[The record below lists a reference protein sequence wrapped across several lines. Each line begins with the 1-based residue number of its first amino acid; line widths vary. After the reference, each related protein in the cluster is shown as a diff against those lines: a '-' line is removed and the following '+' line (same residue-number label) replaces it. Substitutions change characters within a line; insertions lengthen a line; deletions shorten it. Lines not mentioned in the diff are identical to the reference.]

1 MGTGLFRWRS
11 LGKMEVVRQAR
22 PLLGTFISIVV
33 HHADF
38 TEAQKA
44 IGKAFAAVEKTDQVM
59 SIHRPES
66 DISRLNAAAGKSM
79 VGVDPSLIEILKMAK
94 TFHDQTRG
102 AYDAACLPLM
112 RLYGFYS
119 QTHNSRHAPARFSG
133 HTPTDREIA
142 QALDGAGPKNWAMD
156 EKQMELG
163 LTREKAAID
172 LGSIGKGYALDR
184 AGEALLES
192 GIENFLVDGG
202 GNLLGFGSPVA
213 DPDPADGSPTDGW
226 RVAIRNPNGG
236 KENPYFETLT
246 LRNNAVATSGNYEQF
261 VRLDGRKVGHLF
273 DMRSGRPA
281 NGGISVTVTADNAAM
296 ADALSTSL
304 FLLGPSHSH
313 RLRSVAKEIYFHG
326 FGS

>member
-1 MGTGLFRWRS
+1 MGTGLFRWLS
-11 LGKMEVVRQAR
+11 LGKMHVVRQTR

-33 HHADF
+33 HHDDF
-38 TEAQKA
+38 AEAQRA

-59 SIHRPES
+59 SLHRPES
-66 DISRLNAAAGKSM
+66 DLLRLNAAAGKAM

-94 TFHDQTRG
+94 TFHDQTQG

-112 RLYGFYS
+112 KLYGFYS
-119 QTHNSRHAPARFSG
+119 QTHHSMHA
-133 HTPTDREIA
+133 PTDREIA
-142 QALDGAGPKNWAMD
+142 QALDCAGPKNWAMD
-156 EKQMELG
+156 EKRMELG
-163 LTREKAAID
+163 LTREKAAVD

-184 AGEALLES
+184 AGEALLEN

-202 GNLLGFGSPVA
+202 GNLLGFGSPVG
-213 DPDPADGSPTDGW
+213 DQQPTDGW

-261 VRLDGRKVGHLF
+261 ISIQGRRVGHLF
-273 DMRSGRPA
+273 DMRSGQPA